1 MIITRD
7 LQPLIE
13 KRLFQKKVIILY
25 GARQVGK
32 TTLAQTI
39 LKKHQSSDGYLNC
52 EIIGVAQA
60 LAKQDP
66 HELRKVIGNSRIVV
80 LDEAQRVTN
89 IGLAL
94 KLLIDTYPNI
104 QIIATGSSSFDL
116 ANTVNEPLTGR
127 SLEFIVYPFSLS
139 ELSQVYKSYE
149 LDSQLE
155 RCLRFGLYPE
165 VVGKSEPDAHVF
177 LDDLTGK
184 YLYKDILSFE
194 GLKRSDLVVKL
205 LQLLAFQV
213 GQEVSLHELA
223 VNLSCNRN
231 TVAHYLDILEKAFV
245 IFSLRSLSRNLRK
258 ELMKKHK
265 YYFYDVGIRN
275 SIISQYNLVSQRN
288 DVGSLWE
295 NFCLVERQKYLQ
307 RMEISSNQYFWRT
320 HDQQEI
326 DYVEERDGR
335 LFGYEFKWGDKRLRK
350 PKAFL
355 EAYPNSDVELV
366 NQRNYHGFIGLP

>member
-1 MIITRD
+1 MLITRE
-7 LQPLIE
+7 LQSLIE
-13 KRLFQKKVIILY
+13 KRLFQKKIIILY

-32 TTLAQTI
+32 TTLAQKI
-39 LKKHQSSDGYLNC
+39 LEKYQSSAGYLNC

-60 LAKQDP
+60 LAKQNP
-66 HELRKVIGNSRIVV
+66 YELRRVIGNTPIVV
-80 LDEAQRVTN
+80 LDEAQRVPN

-94 KLLIDTYPNI
+94 KLLIDTYPDI

-127 SLEFIVYPFSLS
+127 SLEFIVYPFSFT
-139 ELSQVYKSYE
+139 ELSQVYRPYE
-149 LDSQLE
+149 LDGQLE
-155 RCLRFGLYPE
+155 RCLRFGMYPE
-165 VVGKSEPDAHVF
+165 IMGKSEADAHVF

-213 GQEVSLHELA
+213 GQEVSLRELA

-231 TVAHYLDILEKAFV
+231 TVVHYLDILEKAFV

-258 ELMKKHK
+258 ELVKKQK
-265 YYFYDVGIRN
+265 YYFFDVGIRN
-275 SIISQYNLVSQRN
+275 SIISQYNGVDQRV
-288 DVGSLWE
+288 DTGALWE
-295 NFCLVERQKYLQ
+295 NFCLVERLKYLQ
-307 RMEISSNQYFWRT
+307 AKEVSTNRYFWRT

-326 DYVEERDGR
+326 DYIEERGGA
-335 LFGYEFKWGDKRLRK
+335 LAGYEFKWGKGRSKK
-350 PKAFL
+350 PKIFL
-355 EAYPNSDVELV
+355 ETYPKSSITSIN
-366 NQRNYHGFIGLP
+366 RGNYLEFIGI